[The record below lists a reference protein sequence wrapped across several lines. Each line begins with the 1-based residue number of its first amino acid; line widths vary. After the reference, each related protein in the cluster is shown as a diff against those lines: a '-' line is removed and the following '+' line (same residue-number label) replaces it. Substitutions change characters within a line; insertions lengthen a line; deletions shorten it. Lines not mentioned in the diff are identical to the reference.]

1 MSSPGNSDSASGTDQ
16 QAPDSE
22 KTSFMTTLDAKNAGD
37 DKGAKA
43 VAEKPIAEKPIAG
56 KTIAGKTG
64 DQKTGDEKASPAAS
78 PVSTAS
84 AEGTTP
90 APRAAGTVGS
100 GTGSPAGKDSSS
112 ATKSESRPESPR
124 ADTPAATPPWQRTT
138 VAGQPSA
145 QSSTQ
150 SPDAMKSSGYASS
163 GAPAGPSTG
172 AGGGEAT
179 TMTQP
184 VGSGQQPGAGR
195 GAVTF
200 PAGNV
205 RTPGQP
211 PGAAPGVQPPQARP
225 AGSAP
230 SGGGRRPG
238 RGPRRASL
246 QIKRIDP
253 WSVLKLTLVL
263 SMAMFVVWLIAVGV
277 LYGVLD
283 GMQVWDQ
290 LNGTYNDLAGESAD
304 SALISAGRVFG
315 VAAIIGAVNIVLFT
329 ALATVGAFVYNVS
342 ADLAGGIEVTLS
354 ERD

>member
-1 MSSPGNSDSASGTDQ
+1 M
-16 QAPDSE
+16 
-22 KTSFMTTLDAKNAGD
+22 
-37 DKGAKA
+37 GA
-43 VAEKPIAEKPIAG
+43 
-56 KTIAGKTG
+56 T
-64 DQKTGDEKASPAAS
+64 
-78 PVSTAS
+78 
-84 AEGTTP
+84 
-90 APRAAGTVGS
+90 
-100 GTGSPAGKDSSS
+100 GKDASS
-112 ATKSESRPESPR
+112 AARSESRSDSLR
-124 ADTPAATPPWQRTT
+124 ADAPAATPPWQRTT
-138 VAGQPSA
+138 VAGQSA
-145 QSSTQ
+145 TPAAGQSAGQSSTQ
-150 SPDAMKSSGYASS
+150 PPDATKSSGYASS

-179 TMTQP
+179 IMTQP
-184 VGSGQQPGAGR
+184 VGGGQQSGAGR
-195 GAVTF
+195 TAVTF

-205 RTPGQP
+205 RPPGQA
-211 PGAAPGVQPPQARP
+211 PGAAPGAQSAQSRP
-225 AGSAP
+225 TGGS
-230 SGGGRRPG
+230 STGGSSTSGGRRPG